1 MTSRRTEGR
10 VAHAM
15 PEDPVLI
22 RLLAYWQE
30 LRGESRAPLRNDID
44 PAEMAYGLD
53 RIALVEVL
61 ADGDLRCLLA
71 GQQLVAALGR
81 NATNLLGS
89 QVLARRHRPDIWAIY
104 DDAIA
109 LCQPRTGEGS
119 IRLSDGTY
127 VPYSRLLLPLLDRD
141 GSVRWLLAAYN
152 LRWPTARRPSLLGR
166 IGPTFTATVRHG
178 ALAIGQTLEGVI
190 DALVAAGRRA

>member
-119 IRLSDGTY
+119 IRLSDGTN

-166 IGPTFTATVRHG
+166 IVPAFMSTVRHG
-178 ALAIGQTLEGVI
+178 ALVIGQTLEDVI